1 MWLHIYYNGITINRI
16 EIINFS
22 ILLGASVMF
31 FLNRYWSDIISL
43 ILFSIISIMYVY
55 LITNFLFE
63 CTSYNDMFNNT
74 LFNCFTH
81 ILSSGLGTI
90 LLLVSATTP
99 VYLACEVYKKSI
111 IAERG
116 KRGSREKFL
125 EFMAKV
131 PDVEPDEQDR
141 LN

>member
-1 MWLHIYYNGITINRI
+1 MLWLHIYYNGITVNRI

-31 FLNRYWSDIISL
+31 FINRYWSDIISL

-63 CTSYNDMFNNT
+63 CTSYNDMLNNT
-74 LFNCFTH
+74 FFNCLTH
-81 ILSSGLGTI
+81 IFSSGLGTI
-90 LLLVSATTP
+90 LLLVSSTTP
-99 VYLACEVYKKSI
+99 VYLTCEIYKKSI
-111 IAERG
+111 IA
-116 KRGSREKFL
+116 KRGNRKKFL
-125 EFMAKV
+125 EFMEKV
-131 PDVEPDEQDR
+131 PDVEPDEHDR